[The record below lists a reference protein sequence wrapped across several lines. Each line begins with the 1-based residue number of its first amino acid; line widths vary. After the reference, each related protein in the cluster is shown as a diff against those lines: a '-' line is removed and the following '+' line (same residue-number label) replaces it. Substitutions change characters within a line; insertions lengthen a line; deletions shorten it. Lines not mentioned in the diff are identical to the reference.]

1 MLIGNPKDNA
11 VSEAVIGCAIE
22 VHRHL
27 GPGLLE
33 SVYEAAM
40 AVELELRQLPFQR
53 QVSVPLYYKGILLSD
68 HRIDLVVDRR
78 IVVELKCVSRQDPVH
93 TAQVMTY
100 LRVLNLRL
108 GLLINFSGPVL
119 RQGIKRVM
127 L

>member
-78 IVVELKCVSRQDPVH
+78 IVVELKCVSRQDPFQ

>member
-40 AVELELRQLPFQR
+40 AVELELRQLALPTTGLSIR
-53 QVSVPLYYKGILLSD
+53 CTTRASCCPTIVSTWWS
-68 HRIDLVVDRR
+68 
-78 IVVELKCVSRQDPVH
+78 IVESW
-93 TAQVMTY
+93 
-100 LRVLNLRL
+100 
-108 GLLINFSGPVL
+108 SS
-119 RQGIKRVM
+119 
-127 L
+127 